1 LPATYAGDLRTIISE
16 FDTIVLMKVYKVFD
30 QVVRSINET
39 GLLDNSIY
47 ISKAGMRE
55 EAVIRNL
62 KDVKK
67 DDLNYFSLIII
78 RKHSKL

>member
-1 LPATYAGDLRTIISE
+1 
-16 FDTIVLMKVYKVFD
+16 MKVYRVFD
-30 QVVRSINET
+30 QVLRSLNET
-39 GLLDNSIY
+39 GLLDNSTY

-62 KDVKK
+62 RDVRK

-78 RKHSKL
+78 RKRSTS